1 MIASRASAF
10 FLLSSTRCRVSV
22 FVGLHRGR
30 AHAMDLIV
38 EGRGT
43 FVGKHQGRLRVTREG
58 KVVTEAPLIH
68 LEQVLIVDRGVTI
81 SSDVV
86 ASCTEEGIPIHFVSG
101 IGRVQASIYSAG
113 LTGTVLSRRAQL
125 LAYTTERGLGL

>member
-1 MIASRASAF
+1 
-10 FLLSSTRCRVSV
+10 
-22 FVGLHRGR
+22 
-30 AHAMDLIV
+30 MDLIV

-43 FVGKHQGRLRVTREG
+43 FVGKHQGRLRVMREG
-58 KVVTEAPLIH
+58 KVVTETPLIH
-68 LEQVLIVDRGVTI
+68 LEQVLIVDKGVTI
-81 SSDVV
+81 SSDAV

-125 LAYTTERGLGL
+125 LAYTNERGLEIGRAHV